1 MADGFEIGRAFGG
14 ALAGFQPIADGTLD
28 LASFR
33 QMMRQEF
40 RLTRDPLGK
49 APLHD
54 FGDARMQLLPIAAQ
68 KRAVGGILHQS
79 VLEGV
84 NRLWRRSALEHKFRS
99 DEPSQFVLQL
109 PLVSGGDG
117 AEQLVRKLTADGSS
131 GLRYLFGSRPEPIE
145 PRQERRLQCRRQGE
159 R

>member
-1 MADGFEIGRAFGG
+1 
-14 ALAGFQPIADGTLD
+14 
-28 LASFR
+28 
-33 QMMRQEF
+33 MMRQEF

-68 KRAVGGILHQS
+68 KRAVGRILHQR

-84 NRLWRRSALEHKFRS
+84 YGLRRRSALEHQFRS

-109 PLVSGGDG
+109 PLVSAGDG
-117 AEQLVRKLTADGSS
+117 AEYLVGKLAADGSP
-131 GLRYLFGSRPEPIE
+131 GSCP
-145 PRQERRLQCRRQGE
+145 
-159 R
+159 

>member
-1 MADGFEIGRAFGG
+1 
-14 ALAGFQPIADGTLD
+14 
-28 LASFR
+28 
-33 QMMRQEF
+33 MMRQEF

-84 NRLWRRSALEHKFRS
+84 TGLRRRSALEHQFRS
-99 DEPSQFVLQL
+99 DEPSQFALKL
-109 PLVSGGDG
+109 PLVSAGDG
-117 AEQLVRKLTADGSS
+117 AEQLVRKFTADGSS
-131 GLRYLFGSRPEPIE
+131 GLRHLRTVVL
-145 PRQERRLQCRRQGE
+145 RRRS
-159 R
+159 